1 MKKSLVLLMLK
12 KPFIKEAQTIVALL
26 LISLGGCKKDSSDSA
41 NKNVREEFTVVET
54 NSNVPVQGAMVTAY
68 TCTSSG
74 LWLCSGAGEPLDS
87 AITNDAGKVVFNTG
101 IICRLTDLIK
111 FLFLFISFC
120 EQGRRGCF

>member
-1 MKKSLVLLMLK
+1 MLK

-101 IICRLTDLIK
+101 YGVGYLRIRKDTGQRNIRRCRP
-111 FLFLFISFC
+111 
-120 EQGRRGCF
+120 GRAFSG

>member
-54 NSNVPVQGAMVTAY
+54 NSNVRSRAQ
-68 TCTSSG
+68 
-74 LWLCSGAGEPLDS
+74 W
-87 AITNDAGKVVFNTG
+87 
-101 IICRLTDLIK
+101 
-111 FLFLFISFC
+111 
-120 EQGRRGCF
+120 